1 MTFTKILVG
10 YDGSP
15 GAKKALGAACELAHS
30 TGAEIWALAVLEH
43 LPKYAASVGEVE
55 EATRQGRAYLQEVL
69 DGGRETARALG
80 IELRVDQAAGQ
91 PALAIVRY
99 ADEGGFDLIVM
110 GHSGH
115 SGLWGTFLGTTA
127 DKAMRHAHCTVMVVR

>member
-1 MTFTKILVG
+1 MTTKK
-10 YDGSP
+10 S
-15 GAKKALGAACELAHS
+15 
-30 TGAEIWALAVLEH
+30 
-43 LPKYAASVGEVE
+43 
-55 EATRQGRAYLQEVL
+55 
-69 DGGRETARALG
+69 ETARALG